1 MAEKKKVRSV
11 QRSML
16 RRFAGPRRQ
25 TGEDY
30 VTWIRRS
37 TRAAEA
43 SAKSAGV
50 GCWVKEHL
58 KAKWSWAGHLAR
70 MSQYLRDSWAF
81 KTTFWRDSAWKHE
94 HAAGTILHS
103 IRPLRSRPGRWLRWE
118 DEVVHGFEL
127 LESGAW
133 RVSAAGR
140 ESWNDK
146 AGLFADARFP

>member
-1 MAEKKKVRSV
+1 
-11 QRSML
+11 
-16 RRFAGPRRQ
+16 
-25 TGEDY
+25 
-30 VTWIRRS
+30 
-37 TRAAEA
+37 
-43 SAKSAGV
+43 
-50 GCWVKEHL
+50 
-58 KAKWSWAGHLAR
+58 
-70 MSQYLRDSWAF
+70 MSQYRRDNWAF